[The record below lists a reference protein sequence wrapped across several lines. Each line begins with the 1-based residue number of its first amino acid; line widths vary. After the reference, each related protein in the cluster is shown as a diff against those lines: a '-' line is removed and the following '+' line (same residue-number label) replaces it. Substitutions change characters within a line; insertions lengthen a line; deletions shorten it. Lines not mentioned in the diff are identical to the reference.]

1 MIVISASGNKRMLI
15 KRRKFVTRAH
25 SSGFSLIELMM
36 ALALGL
42 VITWSVLEVSLTSL
56 RSSQTLNN
64 SSEINE
70 TGRYLTQFL
79 QKEISMAGFL
89 GRLTDIPSKSTSP
102 SRWMCRPVMKWDDLT
117 FSIDGLNDMS
127 GTDSLCDTSFQ
138 PLAGSDVLMIRRT
151 SSKEIVY
158 SNPLNPNSYYLQA
171 KTGTENS
178 VTDIDTVVRI
188 ALGSWDNFPLLEMD
202 ATTRMPIYRYLHSFY
217 FIDQNNT
224 FRTMSRE
231 DGAWISEPIANSVV
245 DFQVEYGIDTN
256 DDNVADKIGFPAN
269 RDEWQALISV
279 KISLLVSGAMPQ
291 IVASDTS
298 FFYAGNTS
306 SFTNDRFK
314 RRLFVSVTEPTNLTM
329 RLGD

>member
-25 SSGFSLIELMM
+25 SAGFSLIELMM

-42 VITWSVLEVSLTSL
+42 VMTWSVLEVSLSSL

-102 SRWMCRPVMKWDDLT
+102 SRWMCRPVMQWDDLK

-127 GTDSLCDTSFQ
+127 GIDSLCDTSFQ

-158 SNPLNPNSYYLQA
+158 PKPLNSVSYYLQA

-178 VTDIDTVVRI
+178 VTDADTVVRI
-188 ALGSWDNFPLLEMD
+188 ALGSWDNFPLLEMN

-269 RDEWQALISV
+269 RDEWQTLISV
-279 KISLLVSGAMPQ
+279 KISLLVSGTMPQ

>member
-15 KRRKFVTRAH
+15 RRRKFVTRAH

-42 VITWSVLEVSLTSL
+42 VITWSVLEVSLSSL

-127 GTDSLCDTSFQ
+127 GTDSLCGTSFQ

-151 SSKEIVY
+151 SSKEIG
-158 SNPLNPNSYYLQA
+158 A
-171 KTGTENS
+171 A
-178 VTDIDTVVRI
+178 RI
-188 ALGSWDNFPLLEMD
+188 SFLL
-202 ATTRMPIYRYLHSFY
+202 
-217 FIDQNNT
+217 
-224 FRTMSRE
+224 
-231 DGAWISEPIANSVV
+231 
-245 DFQVEYGIDTN
+245 
-256 DDNVADKIGFPAN
+256 
-269 RDEWQALISV
+269 
-279 KISLLVSGAMPQ
+279 
-291 IVASDTS
+291 
-298 FFYAGNTS
+298 
-306 SFTNDRFK
+306 
-314 RRLFVSVTEPTNLTM
+314 
-329 RLGD
+329 